1 MPQPFRSLVLAG
13 SLVALCA
20 SAVACSSSDDG
31 GSPASTTRAT
41 TSTTAPST
49 TTSSV
54 GTTTSSVGTTTTAA
68 SGSTTTSPTATKLP
82 SCQDLLVEYSEVFV
96 PDDLSGA
103 VVFFRKYAPF
113 MPADVKAAV
122 LRIATAYDGAD
133 NKLDNLNFADVDL
146 TADAQT
152 FSDWTNDGCPPG

>member
-41 TSTTAPST
+41 TSTTAPS
-49 TTSSV
+49 
-54 GTTTSSVGTTTTAA
+54 TTTSSVGTTTTAA

-133 NKLDNLNFADVDL
+133 DKLDNLDFADVDL

>member
-41 TSTTAPST
+41 TSTTAPS
-49 TTSSV
+49 
-54 GTTTSSVGTTTTAA
+54 TTTSSVGTTTTAA

-133 NKLDNLNFADVDL
+133 DKLDNLNFADVDL

>member
-41 TSTTAPST
+41 TSTTAPS
-49 TTSSV
+49 
-54 GTTTSSVGTTTTAA
+54 TTTSSVGTTTTAA

>member
-1 MPQPFRSLVLAG
+1 MPQPLRSLVVVV
-13 SLVALCA
+13 SLVALGA
-20 SAVACSSSDDG
+20 GAVACSSSDDG
-31 GSPASTTRAT
+31 GSAASTTRAT
-41 TSTTAPST
+41 TSTTAAST
-49 TTSSV
+49 TT
-54 GTTTSSVGTTTTAA
+54 TSAAGTTTTAA
-68 SGSTTTSPTATKLP
+68 GASTTTSPTATKLP
-82 SCQDLLVEYSEVFV
+82 ACQDLLVEYSEVFV

-133 NKLDNLNFADVDL
+133 DKLDNLDFADVDL